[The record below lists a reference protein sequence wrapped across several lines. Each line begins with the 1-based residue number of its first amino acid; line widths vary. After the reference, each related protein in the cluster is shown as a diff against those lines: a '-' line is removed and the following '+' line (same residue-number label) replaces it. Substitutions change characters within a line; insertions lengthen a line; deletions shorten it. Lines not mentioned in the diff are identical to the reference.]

1 MLRNYQ
7 KMATEQIRTL
17 AEKNILLQ
25 MPTGSGK
32 TFTFC
37 QIAKDYFVEHVKKVL
52 VLVHRTELM
61 DQAQKSLGE
70 RCFRIEKGINQIPT
84 DFDFYVGMVETV
96 ARRIEKL
103 PHFGL
108 VVIDEAHIG
117 NFKKMPFFTNTN
129 TKVLGVTATPIG
141 TKPLSDQ
148 YDVLISPTNIGELI
162 LDGHLIDCKT
172 YAFASDLVTQ
182 QNFKIKKGEFDE
194 KQMEDFYSSE
204 KMVKNVLNAY
214 WDFSAGKKTMVFNVN
229 LNHNESVYNAFKS
242 EGLNVYSITGETEKN
257 ERSKIIKAFKEERD
271 AILCNVGVLTTGFDE
286 PSTETIILNRAT
298 KSLVLYLQMV
308 GRGARPFENKE
319 FFTVLDLGKNTK
331 THGFFDKNH
340 NWQKFFREGIEKESE
355 KEGAMP
361 IKECPECGFMQ
372 HTRKLICE
380 GCGFDFEDQRI
391 AQEKEE
397 KEQKL
402 FMLIKEKPVNIPTE
416 QLFELAE
423 QRGWKP
429 YAILYKIASHLY
441 NYENKHKPTVTEDY
455 TNSVAI
461 IELKKWCEKY
471 GKKNSQWNKDFI
483 LKAINDERIKNG
495 GKNTAGDFHIREQFS

>member
-7 KMATEQIRTL
+7 ENATKKVRTSV
-17 AEKNILLQ
+17 EKNLLLQ

-37 QIAKDYFVEHVKKVL
+37 QIAKEFFIEHVKKVL

-61 DQAQKSLGE
+61 NQTQKSLGE
-70 RCFRIEKGINQIPT
+70 KCFRIEKGIKQIPT

-96 ARRIEKL
+96 ARRIENL
-103 PHFGL
+103 PDFGL

-117 NFKKMPFFTNTN
+117 NFKKMPFFTNQN

-141 TKPLSDQ
+141 SKPLSEQ
-148 YDVLISPTNIGELI
+148 YDLLIEPTDIAQLISEGYL
-162 LDGHLIDCKT
+162 LDCKT

-182 QNFKIKKGEFDE
+182 QNFKVKKGEYDE
-194 KQMEDFYSSE
+194 KQMQDFYSSE

-214 WDFSAGKKTMVFNVN
+214 WDYSAGKKTMVFNVN
-229 LNHNESVYNAFKS
+229 LKHNDSVYNAFKN
-242 EGLNVYSITGETEKN
+242 EGLNVYSITGETDKN
-257 ERSKIIKAFKEERD
+257 ERLKTIKAFKEQKD

-308 GRGARPFENKE
+308 GRGARPFANKE
-319 FFTVLDLGKNTK
+319 FFTVLDLGKNTQR
-331 THGFFDKNH
+331 HGFFDKQH
-340 NWQKFFREGIEKESE
+340 NWQKFFKEGTKKESD
-355 KEGAMP
+355 KESAMP
-361 IKECPECGFMQ
+361 VKECPSCGFMQ

-380 GCGFDFEDQRI
+380 GCGFDFEEERA

-429 YAILYKIASHLY
+429 YAILYKIAAHLY
-441 NYENKHKPTVTEDY
+441 NYENKHKPIITEDY
-455 TNSVAI
+455 INSLAL

-483 LKAINDERIKNG
+483 LKAINDERQKNREQNSTG
-495 GKNTAGDFHIREQFS
+495 NFSIREQLS